1 MDDETT
7 VGIRA
12 EISLLHSSIKTTN
25 KKLDRFLRELR
36 RDLGP
41 VGGIAVTGTPLVFNL
56 GTPPP
61 GFRWRVRAIQVTGPS
76 ITAIAN
82 VNTDVYVGG
91 SNAPSPGFSQAAAT
105 AVPSIGNWWASS
117 GNSATPGSVPF
128 ALFPSTRELEVTDP
142 VFVVLS
148 GTGVTNGVIFYVSMT
163 VDQLQGFS
171 GLDD

>member
-41 VGGIAVTGTPLVFNL
+41 VSGIGVTGSSLVFNL

-82 VNTDVYVGG
+82 VNTDIYVGG
-91 SNAPSPGFSQAAAT
+91 ANAPSPGFAGAANP
-105 AVPSIGNWWASS
+105 PSIGNWWASS

-128 ALFPSTRELEVTDP
+128 ALFPSTYELEVTDP